1 MSSTMTPQDSVGT
14 AGTTGVPRAFRGKS
28 LEEILPQIRET
39 LGEDAIILRQREGL
53 SGGVGGFFQQR
64 FVEVEAV
71 AGLVRGFDAYDD
83 EPAFP
88 DDEPLA
94 GPAAPAD
101 RAPLPSGRR
110 VEVREDSPAPA
121 PAAGPV
127 AVPGEPAAPE
137 AAAPQAAQATTELDG
152 PAFLRHLDEALKRR
166 QEEAPAEE
174 PVADAPAAGAPVA
187 APAAE
192 PAPVAQV
199 PAAPAEPRLITY
211 KAARGKIVK
220 AAQVTETT
228 AAAAAPVPAPQAAP
242 VADAAPVV
250 PAAAPSPTPAAEVAE
265 PTPAAATPAPAVKPW
280 TPKRTAVRDAGAR
293 ALAGIAAAPEHLQ
306 VTVPADATTDDEE
319 LAPRRR
325 NVRVPRP
332 AGTVDTPV
340 APATPTVD
348 VDIAEY
354 VLVSRGLAPEI
365 ARPVLREAAT
375 ADGSLDAATRAV
387 LEARIPAVAER
398 TDVRTIAVAG
408 GPGSGRTAAVGA
420 LCRAYAA
427 EHRSVLVVALR
438 PTDDGAALRAAVAG
452 TRAQVFVAETGEEIA
467 RVRDARDADVC
478 LIDTPVIRKG
488 RAKLI
493 ATVTADLQAAGADE
507 IHLAIPGTDAA
518 VGVTATIDAFAELG
532 ADALLMTHRDLADRP
547 GGVVSGAILRRLP
560 VSYVT
565 DGRGIALADPA
576 GLARMVQP

>member
-1 MSSTMTPQDSVGT
+1 MTPQDSVGT
-14 AGTTGVPRAFRGKS
+14 AGTTGAPRAFRGKS
-28 LEEILPQIRET
+28 LEEILPQIREA

-94 GPAAPAD
+94 GPAA

-121 PAAGPV
+121 AAPGPV
-127 AVPGEPAAPE
+127 AVPGEPAAAD
-137 AAAPQAAQATTELDG
+137 AAAPQPAQPTTELDG

-166 QEEAPAEE
+166 QEEEPADEPAAA
-174 PVADAPAAGAPVA
+174 PVADAPTASTPAPTVA
-187 APAAE
+187 APTPEPTVAA
-192 PAPVAQV
+192 

-228 AAAAAPVPAPQAAP
+228 AAAG
-242 VADAAPVV
+242 V
-250 PAAAPSPTPAAEVAE
+250 PAAPAPKPAVAR
-265 PTPAAATPAPAVKPW
+265 AAATPVVEPTVAAEPAPAADTAPAAPPAPAVKPW
-280 TPKRTAVRDAGAR
+280 APKRTAVRDAGAR

-306 VTVPADATTDDEE
+306 VTVPADATTDEDEPAG
-319 LAPRRR
+319 APRRR
-325 NVRVPRP
+325 NVQVPRP

-365 ARPVLREAAT
+365 ARPALREAA
-375 ADGSLDAATRAV
+375 AAGGALDAATREI

-408 GPGSGRTAAVGA
+408 GPGSGRTSAVGA
-420 LCRAYAA
+420 LCRAYTA

-452 TRAQVFVAETGEEIA
+452 TRAQVFVAQDGEEIA

>member
-1 MSSTMTPQDSVGT
+1 
-14 AGTTGVPRAFRGKS
+14 
-28 LEEILPQIRET
+28 
-39 LGEDAIILRQREGL
+39 
-53 SGGVGGFFQQR
+53 
-64 FVEVEAV
+64 VEPTV
-71 AGLVRGFDAYDD
+71 
-83 EPAFP
+83 
-88 DDEPLA
+88 
-94 GPAAPAD
+94 
-101 RAPLPSGRR
+101 
-110 VEVREDSPAPA
+110 
-121 PAAGPV
+121 
-127 AVPGEPAAPE
+127 
-137 AAAPQAAQATTELDG
+137 
-152 PAFLRHLDEALKRR
+152 
-166 QEEAPAEE
+166 
-174 PVADAPAAGAPVA
+174 
-187 APAAE
+187 AAE
-192 PAPVAQV
+192 PAPADDTA
-199 PAAPAEPRLITY
+199 PAAP
-211 KAARGKIVK
+211 
-220 AAQVTETT
+220 
-228 AAAAAPVPAPQAAP
+228 
-242 VADAAPVV
+242 
-250 PAAAPSPTPAAEVAE
+250 
-265 PTPAAATPAPAVKPW
+265 PAPAVKPW
-280 TPKRTAVRDAGAR
+280 APKRTAVRDAGAR

-306 VTVPADATTDDEE
+306 VTVPADATTDEDEPAG
-319 LAPRRR
+319 APRRR
-325 NVRVPRP
+325 NVQVPRP

-365 ARPVLREAAT
+365 ARPALREAA
-375 ADGSLDAATRAV
+375 AAGGALDAATREI

-408 GPGSGRTAAVGA
+408 GPGSGRTSAVGA
-420 LCRAYAA
+420 LCRAYTA

-452 TRAQVFVAETGEEIA
+452 TRAQVFVAQDGEEIA